1 MGESNAFGGGVP
13 AGDEGRQAG
22 TPGKALC
29 FCTPS
34 SVGNCLALITS
45 SAWAF

>member
-1 MGESNAFGGGVP
+1 MGESSAFGGEVP

-34 SVGNCLALITS
+34 SVGNGLALITS